1 MMILLTGGSGCGK
14 SSFAEKLCVQFPSPR
29 WYIAAMRPFG
39 EGSEAKIARHRILR
53 QGKGFETFERYT
65 DVENLVLPQ
74 RGTALLECICNLTAN
89 EMYDDMGNVSDPYD
103 RVMAGVAA
111 LRRQSDHLVVVTN
124 DVGSDDGDYPESVK
138 EYIRVMGRINA
149 SLAAQADAVAEL
161 VCGIPIVLKG
171 ELPI

>member
-1 MMILLTGGSGCGK
+1 
-14 SSFAEKLCVQFPSPR
+14 
-29 WYIAAMRPFG
+29 
-39 EGSEAKIARHRILR
+39 
-53 QGKGFETFERYT
+53 
-65 DVENLVLPQ
+65 
-74 RGTALLECICNLTAN
+74 
-89 EMYDDMGNVSDPYD
+89 
-103 RVMAGVAA
+103 VMAGVAA

-149 SLAAQADAVAEL
+149 SLAAQSDVVAEL